1 MANHP
6 IIPGAE
12 PVFIPGNQIGCLVIH
27 GFTSSPQMIREYG
40 ELLAH
45 DGGCTVAIPLL
56 RGHGTHQDDLD
67 GVTFVDWVQD
77 LLGEVRRLQ
86 QSCDRVFVTGLSL
99 GGLLTSYLA
108 ATYPTLFAGA
118 IPINSPSFW
127 NDPGRTLTLFA
138 PDGPQEIPNG
148 PPDIK
153 KPDVF
158 EIVYEAMPVPAF
170 RQLIQLVQLT
180 DLLLPRLTCP
190 LLIMQSLEDH
200 SVTPAHATN
209 LLHNAGSTDKQLLW
223 LRNSY
228 HTATLDYDLPVIGRA
243 AVEFIQRLT

>member
-1 MANHP
+1 M
-6 IIPGAE
+6 IPGS
-12 PVFIPGNQIGCLVIH
+12 NIGCLVIH
-27 GFTSSPQMIREYG
+27 GFTSSPQMIRDYG
-40 ELLAH
+40 VMLAR
-45 DGGCTVAIPLL
+45 DGGFTVAAPLL

-77 LLGEVRRLQ
+77 LLAAIEQLQ
-86 QSCDRVFVTGLSL
+86 QSCDRIFVTGLSL

-108 ATYPTLFAGA
+108 ATYPTIIAGA
-118 IPINSPSFW
+118 IPINAPSFW
-127 NDPGRTLTLFA
+127 DDAERTVALFA
-138 PDGPQEIPNG
+138 PDGAEEIPNG

-170 RQLIQLVQLT
+170 RQVVQLMQLT

-190 LLIMQSLEDH
+190 LLVMQSLEDH
-200 SVTPAHATN
+200 WVTPDHATH
-209 LLHNAGSTDKQLLW
+209 LLHKAGSRDKQILW

-228 HTATLDYDLPVIGRA
+228 HTATLDYDLPLIGRA
-243 AVEFIQRLT
+243 AVEFIQGLA